1 MAERRPS
8 EGSGDG
14 TGRAVASPR
23 PSAQPLPVE
32 NQPYDESLELP
43 ETEEAAGSANRPR
56 GSRRP
61 GPPWS
66 GGGGPGARPSGAG
79 ERSNDGEGGGSKVR
93 GARGR
98 EGRAGRGGTVRP
110 RPSGPEGNGGPAGTL
125 RRQRGRRRRR

>member
-1 MAERRPS
+1 MAERLPS

-14 TGRAVASPR
+14 PGRSVASPR
-23 PSAQPLPVE
+23 PSARPRPVE

-66 GGGGPGARPSGAG
+66 GGGGPGARPGGAG
-79 ERSNDGEGGGSKVR
+79 ERSDGGEGGGNGVR
-93 GARGR
+93 GEPGR
-98 EGRAGRGGTVRP
+98 EGRAGRGGAAR
-110 RPSGPEGNGGPAGTL
+110 
-125 RRQRGRRRRR
+125 